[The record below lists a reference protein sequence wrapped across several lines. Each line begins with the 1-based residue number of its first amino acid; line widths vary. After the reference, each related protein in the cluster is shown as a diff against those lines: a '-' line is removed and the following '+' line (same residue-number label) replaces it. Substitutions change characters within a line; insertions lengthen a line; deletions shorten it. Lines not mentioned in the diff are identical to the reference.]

1 MPGRVSCRLYLL
13 LNALENF
20 DISRDLWSREI
31 SNFPTHLE
39 VNTTDRKH
47 TLSLYS
53 IYFPQCFQPL
63 PMQTSVVDSAFYIYS
78 VVCRCFNSLLHR
90 Y

>member
-13 LNALENF
+13 LDALENF
-20 DISRDLWSREI
+20 DIWLDLRFLDI

-47 TLSLYS
+47 TLS
-53 IYFPQCFQPL
+53 
-63 PMQTSVVDSAFYIYS
+63 
-78 VVCRCFNSLLHR
+78 
-90 Y
+90 